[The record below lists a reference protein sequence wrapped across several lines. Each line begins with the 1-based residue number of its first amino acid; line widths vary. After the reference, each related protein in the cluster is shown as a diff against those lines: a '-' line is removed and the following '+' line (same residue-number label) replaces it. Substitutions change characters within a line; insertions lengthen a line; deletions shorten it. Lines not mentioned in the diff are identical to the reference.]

1 MKLSLLRN
9 GLRRSVWRTVG
20 VVIGMLYA
28 LILVAAAVVGLVAL
42 RFASVELAADVT
54 VISFSVLSLGWL
66 LMSLLVFGVDET
78 LDPARFALLP
88 VPARALLPG
97 LLIAALI
104 GSPGIATILV
114 SAGLLATWARGLL
127 PLLAAVAALVLGVVT
142 CVLLSRATTAAFA
155 SFLGSRRFRDIAFVG
170 LAALGIV
177 IAVGSNLVSGLGR
190 LGPEQLRPFL
200 ADAAKVLSWTPFG
213 WAWSIP
219 PDVARGQWTYAA
231 AHLVLALGL
240 VAVLWKGWEHLLA
253 ARLTEPLERTSS
265 GGQVRVGGLVERL
278 YPPTPAG
285 GVALRTLRYWRRD
298 PRYLAGIVGFAIA
311 PVILIILPIVNPEA
325 GASAIALG
333 APVLLAWLLG
343 VSMAQDLSYDGSAV
357 WLHAATG
364 VRGSA
369 DRAGRVMSILTIFVP
384 LLVAMVLVGGLVTG
398 EWALLPAVAGLSFGL
413 MLAGLGVGCVVGV
426 LWQWPAPP
434 PGANPF
440 TKGNSGGLPAL
451 ASFSVTSGVTLL
463 VLLPTVALA
472 VGSWWVGWLS
482 YLTLV
487 SGVATGV
494 AVLLLGIRRGGALL
508 DHRWPEV
515 LKAVSDR

>member
-1 MKLSLLRN
+1 MVAILVRLKLSLLRN
-9 GLRRSVWRTVG
+9 SLRRSVWRTVG

-28 LILVAAAVVGLVAL
+28 LILVAASVVGLVAL

-127 PLLAAVAALVLGVVT
+127 PLLAAVAALVLGVIT
-142 CVLLSRATTAAFA
+142 CVLLSRAATAAFA

-357 WLHAATG
+357 
-364 VRGSA
+364 
-369 DRAGRVMSILTIFVP
+369 
-384 LLVAMVLVGGLVTG
+384 
-398 EWALLPAVAGLSFGL
+398 
-413 MLAGLGVGCVVGV
+413 
-426 LWQWPAPP
+426 
-434 PGANPF
+434 
-440 TKGNSGGLPAL
+440 
-451 ASFSVTSGVTLL
+451 
-463 VLLPTVALA
+463 
-472 VGSWWVGWLS
+472 
-482 YLTLV
+482 
-487 SGVATGV
+487 
-494 AVLLLGIRRGGALL
+494 
-508 DHRWPEV
+508 
-515 LKAVSDR
+515 